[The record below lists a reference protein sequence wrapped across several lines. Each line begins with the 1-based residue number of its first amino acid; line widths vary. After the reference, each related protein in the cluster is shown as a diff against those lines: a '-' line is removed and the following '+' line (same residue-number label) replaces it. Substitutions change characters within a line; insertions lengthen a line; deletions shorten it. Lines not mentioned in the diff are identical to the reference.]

1 MIVDAVTQRYADA
14 LWALASD
21 KGVLQQ
27 VLSDVKRLGTV
38 VATGAV
44 RDAIE
49 NPRRDRA
56 ERHSVVHGSMGVV
69 HPLTANLIGLLFDK
83 HREGVLLGLADA
95 FHKLELEAA
104 GQIDGIVESARPLDA
119 AALSHLSKS
128 LGVHFGKLLNL
139 ENRIVPELV
148 GGARVIAGNRM
159 IDYSVQGRLDALR
172 RKMMDAPLGHASR
185 DQH

>member
-14 LWALASD
+14 LWALASES
-21 KGVLQQ
+21 GALAQI
-27 VLSDVKRLGTV
+27 LSDVKRLGGLVT
-38 VATGAV
+38 TPAV
-44 RDAIE
+44 RVAIE

-56 ERHSVVHGSMGVV
+56 ERHKIVVGAVGNV
-69 HPLTANLIGLLFDK
+69 HTLFANTIGLLFDK
-83 HREGVLLGLADA
+83 HRESVLLGLADA

-119 AALSHLSKS
+119 EALSHLSNS
-128 LGVHFGKLLNL
+128 LGVHFGKKLNL

-172 RKMMDAPLGHASR
+172 RKLMDVPLSR
-185 DQH
+185 ANTRD